1 MHLVLAISLSLA
13 SSFETRHD
21 GHLLGPIARIIN
33 NLRTMQMP
41 IFRSVVNLLPLFI
54 NAHRPPFAFHLGRW
68 CKQVRNNYS
77 TRSTIGGGRA
87 YVPQGTMEMLW
98 NLYCYW
104 FGFSV
109 FRWLPSSKNMI
120 ENVNI
125 LVFFLLKTT
134 SSFLFSLVTW
144 QWWIKAWCFRK
155 NISADF
161 LLVSY
166 LSTLLR
172 LLVYIIKRLLQ
183 IRNRNGRNAQEHSGD
198 ICWSWTSTCFH
209 CPSWVPPSSITS
221 TSKKCE
227 KSKKA
232 NKRGWHAMVFKD
244 LK

>member
-1 MHLVLAISLSLA
+1 
-13 SSFETRHD
+13 
-21 GHLLGPIARIIN
+21 
-33 NLRTMQMP
+33 MP

-68 CKQVRNNYS
+68 RKQVRNNYS
-77 TRSTIGGGRA
+77 THNSAIGGGRA

-109 FRWLPSSKNMI
+109 FRWLPSLKNMI
-120 ENVNI
+120 ETVNI

-134 SSFLFSLVTW
+134 SSSLFSLVTW
-144 QWWIKAWCFRK
+144 HWLIKSWCFPK

-183 IRNRNGRNAQEHSGD
+183 IRNINGTNAQERSGE

-209 CPSWVPPSSITS
+209 CPSWVPPYS
-221 TSKKCE
+221 TLSNIETAIIHLFIKYVTVKCNDTQNQPSHLFLSKLVPKCID
-227 KSKKA
+227 SQ
-232 NKRGWHAMVFKD
+232 F
-244 LK
+244 